1 MAGPAYLNWYLEV
14 AKRGNDR
21 VTFLKETNF
30 PCSSAEKDW
39 PAMQE
44 IQKSWVRSPH
54 QEDPLEEVIDKKK
67 WCTTWE
73 LQVEFYLGQNEDCS
87 PRSSSS
93 DSSESLLQSGNGGKS
108 IYKVLV
114 KGEFNTMKHSFYK
127 RFFFFSHEGLMSLW
141 RNSVLL

>member
-87 PRSSSS
+87 PRGSISH
-93 DSSESLLQSGNGGKS
+93 SSERLLQSGSGRKTV
-108 IYKVLV
+108 YKVWWRGSCIPWSTHFSKDFLYD
-114 KGEFNTMKHSFYK
+114 TM
-127 RFFFFSHEGLMSLW
+127 RIW
-141 RNSVLL
+141 RLPWWLRR